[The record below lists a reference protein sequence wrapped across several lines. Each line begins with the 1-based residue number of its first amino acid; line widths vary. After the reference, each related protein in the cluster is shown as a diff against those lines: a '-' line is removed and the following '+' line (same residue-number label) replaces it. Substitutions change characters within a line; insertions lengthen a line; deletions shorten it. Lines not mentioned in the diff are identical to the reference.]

1 MRTFYLFSFSLGV
14 CFANHI
20 NLNCQATSYCPGEDI
35 TASCSGFDY
44 DDEVV
49 WSIYDASAR
58 LVDSVWFNSSNGL
71 GTTQYLTAGGV
82 NFSFAKTS
90 NSSSVTNFTATPEIN
105 NYWLECSVY
114 DDANNV
120 SESNNCSIVVN
131 CKYI

>member
-1 MRTFYLFSFSLGV
+1 MPLFFLSFSLGV
-14 CFANHI
+14 CFADHI
-20 NLNCQATSYCPGEDI
+20 HLNCQAYCPGEDV

-44 DDEVV
+44 DDEIV
-49 WSIYDASAR
+49 WSIYDASAQ
-58 LVDSVWFNSSNGL
+58 LVGNVSFNSSNEL

-90 NSSSVTNFTATPEIN
+90 NSNSVTNFTATPEIN

-114 DDANNV
+114 DDPNNV
-120 SESNNCSIVVN
+120 SVSNNCSIIVN